1 MAGLGRLT
9 LDLVARTAA
18 FTEPMRQAGD
28 AAVRESQRIEASLS
42 SAIGMVKNL
51 GAAAIAGITVNSM
64 IETADA
70 YTQMAAQIRNATA
83 DQQEY
88 DKVQK
93 HLLETANTTYRSL
106 QEAQQVYLDVG
117 GALKA
122 YGATTEQALRI
133 TDSLSFSF
141 THNATA
147 ADKAKSA
154 TDAFMKSVYSGKV
167 SGDSFR
173 SMLSAI
179 PTVIDDLS
187 ASLDLSKDKILTMG
201 NAGEFTADQLKIAFD
216 QSREKSEELANAM
229 ENSLADGMMSV
240 KNAWSTMLGEI
251 NLTYGITNKMAA
263 GLGIVAE
270 NMKGLAV
277 GATAAATVF
286 ALKLTPAAIAAS
298 GSFVT
303 GTVESVRY
311 QIALARMATQATG
324 TSTSL
329 LMLGAAAKGALAFMT
344 GPVGLVLTA
353 GAVAAGYIAMKN
365 STEEAN
371 KKLEEQAAI
380 ANKTAKELRELE
392 GVQKRSTVD
401 DLTEAFDAQ
410 NKALRKSEL
419 AVGSRIIAIQN
430 AMKQDREA
438 VDVSNKVRAG
448 VLSYTDAIDQLNK
461 MPISTELYKAL
472 VREVEQYGTNR
483 DAALKTAEALKTLGK
498 EVQLAGHEANNAA
511 SKIANN
517 SNELDRNAAAAKNAA
532 AAQAAYSNSISNTI
546 FSNAFAYNL
555 KKLKMY
561 SDTEIKYLTQ
571 IGEAKRKAGAEV
583 IITKE
588 DEEMAKRAA
597 YYEDQKA
604 KAFEKQ
610 KDAKTKTPKDNSKQL
625 QRNAEKL
632 IDAQKELR
640 KNLEYEFHTSEQK
653 IAADYRKKVNEIT
666 SAGFSDSA
674 RKWYED
680 EAKERFRA
688 QKNYYDAQIA
698 FEAKAHKLSEFE
710 KINFEHNL
718 RILEINSRTDLENDV
733 KLSFFNA
740 EKEKHKKIVA
750 WHKLEEEMLINDAQS
765 RYLTDIQLITSKYEF
780 ERQQIALTHANDPM
794 LRDMLITA
802 SYKTEDLDN
811 DAAKRDAWMNYQG
824 ATGVDTSA
832 DEERSRREEAIQA
845 ALEWQLITQEE
856 YQQKLL
862 TSERDYHLAKA
873 QLGLGSAQET
883 LGTWAGLFGDM
894 MGEQSTAYKTM
905 FALEKGFA
913 VAKAMMAIP
922 ESYSKAYNSV
932 VGIPYVG
939 PYMAPVMGAAAA
951 AAQVAQAASIKKTNL
966 TGMAHDGIA
975 NVPRE
980 GTWLLDKGERV
991 LNPKDNESFTNFIS
1005 NGGGQTEPVI
1015 NIYNLPGQTADVS
1028 RNERG
1033 EMVILIKETIDQ
1045 HVPAQYS
1052 DPNSKLSRSV
1062 TNNFDAPRKR

>member
-28 AAVRESQRIEASLS
+28 AAVRESQRIEASLG
-42 SAIGMVKNL
+42 SAIGMIKNL
-51 GAAAIAGITVNSM
+51 GAVAIAGITVNSV

-70 YTQMAAQIRNATA
+70 YTQMAAQIRNATTS
-83 DQQEY
+83 QQEY
-88 DKVQK
+88 DQVQK

-201 NAGEFTADQLKIAFD
+201 NAGEFTADQLKVAFD
-216 QSREKSEELANAM
+216 QSRENSERLANEM

-263 GLGIVAE
+263 GLGIIAE
-270 NMKGLAV
+270 NMKGLAI

-298 GSFVT
+298 GSFAT

-311 QIALARMATQATG
+311 QMALARMSAQATG

-380 ANKTAKELRELE
+380 ANKTAKELRELQ
-392 GVQKRSTVD
+392 GVQKKSTVD
-401 DLTEAFDAQ
+401 DLTEAFEEQ

-419 AVGSRIIAIQN
+419 AVGSRMIAIQN
-430 AMKQDREA
+430 AMKQDRE
-438 VDVSNKVRAG
+438 VVEISNKLRAG
-448 VLSYTDAIDQLNK
+448 TLSYADAIDKLNK
-461 MPISTELYKAL
+461 MPIPTDLYKAL
-472 VREVEQYGTNR
+472 VRDAGQYNVNK
-483 DAALKTAEALKTLGK
+483 DAALKTSEALGHLGEK
-498 EVQLAGHEANNAA
+498 VKLAGHEANNA
-511 SKIANN
+511 SPKIANN
-517 SNELDRNAAAAKNAA
+517 SNELVRNAAAAQDAA
-532 AAQAAYSNSISNTI
+532 EAQEKFANSLINSTLRAQEKTAMLRSGLTSATADLVVQAKVAEGILGQNKALSTGTLVLL
-546 FSNAFAYNL
+546 AGELQAKKELAKVEYNIAQSQKSAKP
-555 KKLKMY
+555 KK
-561 SDTEIKYLTQ
+561 E
-571 IGEAKRKAGAEV
+571 R
-583 IITKE
+583 
-588 DEEMAKRAA
+588 
-597 YYEDQKA
+597 
-604 KAFEKQ
+604 
-610 KDAKTKTPKDNSKQL
+610 DNSKQL
-625 QRNAEKL
+625 LRAAEKL
-632 IDAQKELR
+632 ESERKQLIFQYSDEIAQREITLQNEIINLR
-640 KNLEYEFHTSEQK
+640 KHGLEEYVVIAKNKHEQVSKLNEMQFAYEAVEHRLSEEQK
-653 IAADYRKKVNEIT
+653 LRYSFNIREQEVKAD
-666 SAGFSDSA
+666 A
-674 RKWYED
+674 R
-680 EAKERFRA
+680 
-688 QKNYYDAQIA
+688 
-698 FEAKAHKLSEFE
+698 L
-710 KINFEHNL
+710 
-718 RILEINSRTDLENDV
+718 TDLQREQRMQS
-733 KLSFFNA
+733 LSGQFKQA
-740 EKEKHKKIVA
+740 MA

-765 RYLTDIQLITSKYEF
+765 RYLTAIQLIASKYEF
-780 ERQQIALTHANDPM
+780 ERQQIALTHTNDPTV
-794 LRDMLITA
+794 RDMLISA

-811 DAAKRDAWMNYQG
+811 DAVKRDVWMSYQSE
-824 ATGVDTSA
+824 TGVDTAA

-845 ALEWQLITQEE
+845 AWEWQLITQEE

-862 TSERDYHLAKA
+862 DSERDYHLAKA

-922 ESYSKAYNSV
+922 ESYSKAYNAV

-951 AAQVAQAASIKKTNL
+951 AAQVAQAASIKKTSL

-991 LNPKDNESFTNFIS
+991 LNPQQNSDFTRFLDQSKNQQPQIIINTPPGMS
-1005 NGGGQTEPVI
+1005 ARTEQRDGKTYVTI
-1015 NIYNLPGQTADVS
+1015 EDV
-1028 RNERG
+1028 RREFG
-1033 EMVILIKETIDQ
+1033 DQ
-1045 HVPAQYS
+1045 IGR
-1052 DPNSKLSRSV
+1052 PNSELNKGMKQQYEMK
-1062 TNNFDAPRKR
+1062 PRR